1 MLFKCIPCDFKTNNK
16 KDYKRHLLTKTH
28 QNNNKESESSYIC
41 EDCKY
46 QTNSKKRYENHFR
59 GKRHLKWLN
68 KNRQNENIGL
78 NANSDEKGNV
88 SDASSDSISGAGAG
102 EDSINF
108 LNVDSDDIR
117 ELKISNNDS
126 DHKIKYIIHMADIHI
141 RLVDRHQEYNEVFD
155 NLYNNLH
162 ELDENIR
169 KQAVIVICGD
179 ILHQK
184 NILSPEVIYHTKAF
198 LTNLGKIL
206 PTIII
211 AGNHD
216 ANLANRNR
224 LDSLSVMTNGV
235 KGLYYLKDTGV
246 YKFGNVVFG
255 VSSVFDE
262 YKNLFINGET
272 LDMKSYHKVALYH
285 GAVNGCKSST
295 GFKLS
300 GVSHRAFKGFDYVLL
315 GDIHQY
321 QYLNKQKTMAYS
333 SSLIQ
338 QNFGETLENHG
349 YLFWNLDNG
358 ESKYVNIQNQYGF
371 KTFYLRKIS
380 DIDVVNNSL
389 YSGICPRNNIK
400 IPAKCNIRFVIC
412 NNLINF
418 DKDIIEIK
426 TKYPDYSYSIMTK
439 IGVDINLDTKLNSD
453 NDDFYNSNISNQN
466 NVISKLETKT
476 ESLLDIETQNKYI
489 CEILKLNVGDGVDS
503 VDDVD
508 GVDDTELF
516 EKLKQIN
523 KKYNQLIQLD
533 YDDEDDNYNDSKHIS
548 KNSQFELNGGN
559 NGYECGLVNNWKLL
573 FLEFENM
580 FTYTEKQ
587 TINFRNMNGIVG
599 IFGENHSGKSSILD
613 IILFCLFEKTSRTL
627 PGCRI
632 DIINKGKKRFQC
644 KLEFSINNDIYI
656 IQRYNSGK
664 SFYVNF
670 YKNGYSMNGAKTTDT
685 NKIIKSIIGNYND
698 FITMTL
704 SLQENNDGFVYL
716 KQSQRKDF
724 LYRIFRLNMFEK
736 IEKLVGYD
744 LRNKKSEYRLLN
756 RKIQD
761 YDMNGEQFEE
771 KIKELN
777 DIVLSNITGKINDA
791 EIKYNNVIIK
801 LKSKNKDLQSLP
813 FISDKYINAIK
824 SIGVYLNDG
833 YYNRYDNGHE
843 YDNIDVSVMTTK
855 ELSKLIISIR
865 EYLKSENKNININ
878 KDNLIK
884 NKEIEINNLYEDKNK
899 SIQSELDSVIL
910 DENNEL
916 SNQKSNRS
924 SVKKKLKKLKK
935 EKKALL
941 KKHPKYIEGGFGED
955 VPVIVTE
962 YREFVSMKNNLMNE
976 LNMLSERHGRCIKM
990 FEKLDGYEYNQDCEY
1005 CCKNPFVIEAENAGK
1020 ESKVIDKKINDI
1032 KQKLSEINTEMCEKF
1047 GQYNS
1052 NSDGYCDINVVN
1064 IEELHNIIVNLNNKI
1079 VLCDDEISNS
1089 TKIIKFIKGKIKSL
1103 NTNAKNMI
1111 ALNHKQREIE
1121 IKNIHSDYDNKN
1133 KNVLEQLKILEDCL
1147 SILRQ
1152 YKKIKKNN
1160 ISVTKEC
1167 NTLQISAE
1175 QIKTEINDL
1184 LINKKETEI
1193 ELNSIQEKFKDYQEL
1208 VSDWTSLKDEIVILD
1223 LYNRAIN
1230 KNGIPLYFL
1239 KKIVPEIERRINQNM
1254 SSFVDFK
1261 LHMDIDDKNINM
1273 FIAYGGNSNTEDGDG
1288 GKWNVANCCGFEKFI
1303 INLAIRIVIQNMANI
1318 SKPNFIAFDEGWG
1331 CFDDKN
1337 LMNIYKI
1344 FDFMKMHYEFVL
1356 LITHIETL
1364 KNSVDRYANV
1374 IKNVDSGVS
1383 TISSTNI

>member
-28 QNNNKESESSYIC
+28 LNNTKESESLYIC

-46 QTNSKKRYENHFR
+46 QTNSKKRFENHFR

-68 KNRQNENIGL
+68 KNRQNENIGI
-78 NANSDEKGNV
+78 NAKSVNIGNDNTGDV
-88 SDASSDSISGAGAG
+88 GGVGASASGIG
-102 EDSINF
+102 DSINF
-108 LNVDSDDIR
+108 LNIDSNDIC
-117 ELKISNNDS
+117 ELKISNSES
-126 DHKIKYIIHMADIHI
+126 DYKVKYIIHMADIHI

-155 NLYNNLH
+155 NLYNNLR
-162 ELDENIR
+162 ELDENIK

-206 PTIII
+206 PTLII

-272 LDMKSYHKVALYH
+272 LDMKTHHKVALYH

-338 QNFGETLENHG
+338 QNFGETLDRHG
-349 YLFWNLDNG
+349 YLLWDLDNG

-380 DIDVVNNSL
+380 DIDAVNNSL

-418 DKDIIEIK
+418 DKDILEIK
-426 TKYPDYSYSIMTK
+426 TKYPDYYYSIMTK

-453 NDDFYNSNISNQN
+453 TDDFYDNNISNQN

-489 CEILKLNVGDGVDS
+489 CEILKLNVDGDGVDG
-503 VDDVD
+503 V
-508 GVDDTELF
+508 VDDTELF
-516 EKLKQIN
+516 DKLKDIN
-523 KKYNQLIQLD
+523 EKYNQLIQLD
-533 YDDEDDNYNDSKHIS
+533 YDDEDDNYNDSKHMS
-548 KNSQFELNGGN
+548 KNSQIELNSGN
-559 NGYECGLVNNWKLL
+559 NNGDGCGLVNNWKLL

-587 TINFRNMNGIVG
+587 TIDFRNMNGIVG

-632 DIINKGKKRFQC
+632 DIINKGKKRFRC
-644 KLEFSINNDIYI
+644 KLEFSINNDVYV

-685 NKIIKSIIGNYND
+685 NKIIKSIVGNYKD

-704 SLQENNDGFVYL
+704 SLQENSDGFVYL

-761 YDMNGEQFEE
+761 YDMSSEQFEE
-771 KIKELN
+771 KIKEL
-777 DIVLSNITGKINDA
+777 
-791 EIKYNNVIIK
+791 
-801 LKSKNKDLQSLP
+801 
-813 FISDKYINAIK
+813 
-824 SIGVYLNDG
+824 
-833 YYNRYDNGHE
+833 R
-843 YDNIDVSVMTTK
+843 
-855 ELSKLIISIR
+855 
-865 EYLKSENKNININ
+865 
-878 KDNLIK
+878 
-884 NKEIEINNLYEDKNK
+884 
-899 SIQSELDSVIL
+899 
-910 DENNEL
+910 
-916 SNQKSNRS
+916 
-924 SVKKKLKKLKK
+924 
-935 EKKALL
+935 
-941 KKHPKYIEGGFGED
+941 
-955 VPVIVTE
+955 
-962 YREFVSMKNNLMNE
+962 
-976 LNMLSERHGRCIKM
+976 
-990 FEKLDGYEYNQDCEY
+990 
-1005 CCKNPFVIEAENAGK
+1005 
-1020 ESKVIDKKINDI
+1020 
-1032 KQKLSEINTEMCEKF
+1032 
-1047 GQYNS
+1047 
-1052 NSDGYCDINVVN
+1052 
-1064 IEELHNIIVNLNNKI
+1064 
-1079 VLCDDEISNS
+1079 
-1089 TKIIKFIKGKIKSL
+1089 
-1103 NTNAKNMI
+1103 
-1111 ALNHKQREIE
+1111 
-1121 IKNIHSDYDNKN
+1121 
-1133 KNVLEQLKILEDCL
+1133 
-1147 SILRQ
+1147 
-1152 YKKIKKNN
+1152 
-1160 ISVTKEC
+1160 
-1167 NTLQISAE
+1167 
-1175 QIKTEINDL
+1175 
-1184 LINKKETEI
+1184 
-1193 ELNSIQEKFKDYQEL
+1193 
-1208 VSDWTSLKDEIVILD
+1208 
-1223 LYNRAIN
+1223 
-1230 KNGIPLYFL
+1230 
-1239 KKIVPEIERRINQNM
+1239 
-1254 SSFVDFK
+1254 
-1261 LHMDIDDKNINM
+1261 
-1273 FIAYGGNSNTEDGDG
+1273 
-1288 GKWNVANCCGFEKFI
+1288 
-1303 INLAIRIVIQNMANI
+1303 
-1318 SKPNFIAFDEGWG
+1318 
-1331 CFDDKN
+1331 
-1337 LMNIYKI
+1337 
-1344 FDFMKMHYEFVL
+1344 
-1356 LITHIETL
+1356 
-1364 KNSVDRYANV
+1364 
-1374 IKNVDSGVS
+1374 
-1383 TISSTNI
+1383 